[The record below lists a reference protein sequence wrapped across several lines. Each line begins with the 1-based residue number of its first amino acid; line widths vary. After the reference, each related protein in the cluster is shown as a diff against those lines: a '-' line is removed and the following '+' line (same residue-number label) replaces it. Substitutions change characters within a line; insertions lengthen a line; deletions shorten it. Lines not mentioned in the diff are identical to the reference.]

1 MKSIST
7 PRRRAI
13 ARLVLLLP
21 LLPACRIANQ
31 RYSTPHT
38 EGFGLVAGQLEAGGL
53 GFLTPSTV
61 TGQEEDRQPLAL
73 VFADVLAQL
82 RKDIPIVGL
91 PQTLSAVNRAG
102 LTESYK
108 RMYQDYRDSGVFEP
122 GVLRQVGSAVGVRY
136 MAQLKMADFR
146 QEAKGRFS
154 VFGLSLVQT
163 QAANIRLFLQVWDTQ
178 DGSIVWEGN
187 NELNRAYDTLSER
200 SVSFDT
206 VVRETASEL
215 IAKLP

>member
-1 MKSIST
+1 MSISIA
-7 PRRRAI
+7 RRRAV
-13 ARLVLLLP
+13 RLALLLP
-21 LLPACRIANQ
+21 LLPACRVANQ

-38 EGFGLVAGQLEAGGL
+38 EGFGLAAGQLEAGGL
-53 GFLTPSTV
+53 AFLTPSSV

-73 VFADVLAQL
+73 VFADVLAER
-82 RKDIPIVGL
+82 RKDIRVVGL

-102 LTESYK
+102 LTDVYK

-122 GVLRQVGSAVGVRY
+122 GPLRQTGEAVGVRY
-136 MAQLKMADFR
+136 VAQLKMANFR

-154 VFGLSLVQT
+154 MFGLSLVQT
-163 QAANIRLFLQVWDTQ
+163 QAANIRLFLQVWDTH
-178 DGSIVWEGN
+178 DGSIVWEGS

-206 VVRETASEL
+206 VVRESATDL
-215 IAKLP
+215 IANLP

>member
-1 MKSIST
+1 MSISIT
-7 PRRRAI
+7 RRRAL
-13 ARLVLLLP
+13 RLALLLP
-21 LLPACRIANQ
+21 LLPGCRVANQ

-53 GFLTPSTV
+53 AFLTPSSV

-73 VFADVLAQL
+73 VFANVLAEQ
-82 RKDIPIVGL
+82 RKDIRIVGL

-102 LTESYK
+102 LTDAYK
-108 RMYQDYRDSGVFEP
+108 HMYQDYRDSGVFEP
-122 GVLRQVGSAVGVRY
+122 GLLRQIGEATGVRY
-136 MAQLKMADFR
+136 VAQLKMAYFR

-154 VFGLSLVQT
+154 MFGLSLVQT
-163 QAANIRLFLQVWDTQ
+163 QAANIRLFLQIWDTH
-178 DGSIVWEGN
+178 DGSIVWEGS

-200 SVSFDT
+200 SVSFDL
-206 VVRETASEL
+206 VVRDSAREL